1 MHRAPTNNRL
11 SQMKYNFKYSHIF
24 FLISISM
31 GCIWLF
37 SGSTT
42 VSDPFMKGM
51 TVSCQTW
58 GYEWATPEMKE
69 TMTELKSL
77 GANSISIHPYA
88 RISEDGHVR
97 FRKNRQSNHIT
108 TPIEWGKELNIQ
120 LMIKPHLAYW
130 GTKFSWRGDIKFEG
144 KEAWKIFFRDYE
156 AWIVTIATIAE
167 KSGAPIFC
175 IGTELMNSIQY
186 EKDWRQI
193 ISRIREVYKGKLT
206 YAANWDI
213 YDQIPFWDDLDY
225 IGIQAYFPL
234 AEKEFPSENQIT
246 QGWDRVYQEII
257 PFADNLN
264 KQIIFTE
271 IGYDVSVNA
280 AKEPWT
286 PGNSNQQEGGY
297 LQKLCLKVALE
308 KVKEHDQMAGIFLWK
323 WFAETEPFAHH
334 EDYNL
339 QRREIKSLLKELWTN

>member
-1 MHRAPTNNRL
+1 M
-11 SQMKYNFKYSHIF
+11 KYSHKSNLYILLF
-24 FLISISM
+24 FLTMASVWI
-31 GCIWLF
+31 F

-42 VSDPFMKGM
+42 VSDPFMRGM

-97 FRKNRQSNHIT
+97 YRKDRQSNHIS

-130 GTKFSWRGDIKFEG
+130 GTKFRWRGDIDFEDE
-144 KEAWKIFFRDYE
+144 EAWQIFFRDYE
-156 AWIVTIATIAE
+156 EWIVAIATIAE

-186 EKDWRQI
+186 EKEWRHI
-193 ISRIREVYKGKLT
+193 ISKIREVYRGELT
-206 YAANWDI
+206 YAANWDV
-213 YDQIPFWDDLDY
+213 YGKVPFWDDLDF

-234 AEKEFPSENQIT
+234 SQEKLPTEDQIIS
-246 QGWDRVYQEII
+246 GWDRVYEEII
-257 PFADNLN
+257 PFANNLD

-271 IGYDVSVNA
+271 IGYDISENA
-280 AKEPWT
+280 AMEPWIS
-286 PGNSNQQEGGY
+286 GDSGQHNGEY
-297 LQKLCLKVALE
+297 LQKLCLQVALE
-308 KVKEHDQMAGIFLWK
+308 KVKEHDQMAGFFLWK
-323 WFAETEPFAHH
+323 WFAETKPSRHH
-334 EDYNL
+334 ANYNL
-339 QRREIKSLLKELWTN
+339 QRPEIKSLLKKLWTN